1 MRACMVSYSMYDS
14 DNRVRRYAETLVK
27 HGYHVDALSLRRG
40 GQAVSNNIVNG
51 VRVFRLQSRVKN
63 EKRKLDYLARLILF
77 FWRSLYFLTREH
89 LKEPYDLIHVH
100 SVPDFEVFAA
110 LFPKIMGSK
119 VILDIHD
126 IVPEFYASKFGAS
139 QNSLIFKSLVAMER
153 ISTAFADHVIA
164 SNHIWQK
171 RLEGRSVAESKVTTI
186 LNFPDTQVFQPK
198 GRDRND
204 GKFKFILL
212 YPGTLTY
219 HQGLDIAVRAF
230 SLIKDQVPE
239 VEFHIYGSGDQSA
252 FLKSLVAQLGLE
264 NRVFFKGSL
273 AVEEMVGVIENS
285 DLGIV
290 PKRGDGFGNEAF
302 STKILEFMAM
312 GVPVI
317 VPDTEVDTFYFDEN
331 VAKFFRANDEKSLAD
346 AMLLLIE
353 NAAIRET
360 LVRSASE
367 FVKTYTWEVN
377 QHIYLDLVDALLSS
391 RNDRGGARILETT
404 N

>member
-1 MRACMVSYSMYDS
+1 MVSYSMYDS

-27 HGYHVDALSLRRG
+27 HGYRVDAVSLRRAE
-40 GQAVSNNIVNG
+40 QAIHNSDING
-51 VRVFRLQSRVKN
+51 VRVFRVQSRVKN
-63 EKRKLDYLARLILF
+63 EKGKFDYLAKLVLF
-77 FWRSLYFLTREH
+77 FLRSMLFLTREH

-100 SVPDFEVFAA
+100 SVPDFEVFAT
-110 LFPKIMGSK
+110 LYPKIMGSK

-126 IVPEFYASKFGAS
+126 IVPEFYTSKFGAS
-139 QNSLIFKSLVAMER
+139 RTSLTFKSLVAMER
-153 ISTAFADHVIA
+153 LSTGFSDHVIA

-171 RLEGRSVAESKVTTI
+171 RLQGRSVAESKVTTI

-198 GRDRND
+198 GRNRSD
-204 GKFKFILL
+204 GKFILL

-230 SLIKDQVPE
+230 SAIKGLVPE
-239 VEFHIYGSGDQSA
+239 AEFHIYGSGDQSA
-252 FLKSLVAQLGLE
+252 FLKSLVADLALE
-264 NRVFFKGSL
+264 DRIFFKGSL
-273 AVEEMVGVIENS
+273 AVEQMVGVIENA

-290 PKRGDGFGNEAF
+290 PKRGNGFGNEAF

-317 VPDTEVDTFYFDEN
+317 VPDTEIDTFYFDEN
-331 VAKFFRANDEKSLAD
+331 VVKFFQANDEKSLAD

-353 NAAIRET
+353 NSAVRET
-360 LVRSASE
+360 LVRNAGE
-367 FVKTYTWEVN
+367 FVKKYTWDVN
-377 QHIYLDLVDALLSS
+377 QHIYLDLVDSLLNSG
-391 RNDRGGARILETT
+391 NDRGAARILEST

>member
-1 MRACMVSYSMYDS
+1 MVSYSMYDS
-14 DNRVRRYAETLVK
+14 DNRVRRYAESLLK
-27 HGYHVDALSLRRG
+27 HGYSVDAVSLRRAE
-40 GQAVSNNIVNG
+40 QVIHNNVVNG
-51 VRVFRLQSRVKN
+51 VRVFRVQSRVKN
-63 EKRKLDYLARLILF
+63 ERGKFDYLAKLVLF
-77 FWRSLYFLTREH
+77 FWRSLMFLTREH

-110 LFPKIMGSK
+110 LYPKFMGSK

-126 IVPEFYASKFGAS
+126 IVPEFYTSKFGAS
-139 QNSLIFKSLVAMER
+139 QNSLMFKSLVAMER
-153 ISTAFADHVIA
+153 LSTGFSDHVIA

-171 RLEGRSVAESKVTTI
+171 RLQGRSVPESKVTTI

-204 GKFKFILL
+204 GKFVLL

-230 SLIKDQVPE
+230 STIKDAVPGA
-239 VEFHIYGSGDQSA
+239 EFHIYGSGDQSA

-273 AVEEMVGVIENS
+273 AVEQMVRVIENA

-290 PKRGDGFGNEAF
+290 PKRSNGFGNEAF

-317 VPDTEVDTFYFDEN
+317 VPDTEVDTFYFNEN
-331 VAKFFRANDEKSLAD
+331 VAKFFRANDEDSLAD
-346 AMLLLIE
+346 AMLLLIK
-353 NAAIRET
+353 NSAGRET
-360 LVRSASE
+360 LMRNASE
-367 FVKTYTWEVN
+367 FVKKYTWDVN
-377 QHIYLDLVDALLSS
+377 QHIYLDLVDSLLSS
-391 RNDRGGARILETT
+391 RNDRGTARILEST

>member
-27 HGYHVDALSLRRG
+27 HGYRVDAVSLRRAE
-40 GQAVSNNIVNG
+40 QAIHNNVVNG
-51 VRVFRLQSRVKN
+51 VRVFRVQSRVKN
-63 EKRKLDYLARLILF
+63 EKGKFDYLAKLILF
-77 FWRSLYFLTREH
+77 FLQSMLFLTREH

-110 LFPKIMGSK
+110 LYPKIMGSK

-126 IVPEFYASKFGAS
+126 IVPEFYTSKFGAS
-139 QNSLIFKSLVAMER
+139 QNSLTFKSLVAMER
-153 ISTAFADHVIA
+153 ASTGFSDHVIA

-171 RLEGRSVAESKVTTI
+171 RLQGRSVAESKVTTI
-186 LNFPDTQVFQPK
+186 LNFPDTLVFQPK

-204 GKFKFILL
+204 GKFVLL

-230 SLIKDQVPE
+230 SVIKDEIPDA
-239 VEFHIYGSGDQSA
+239 EFHIYGSGDQSA
-252 FLKSLVAQLGLE
+252 FLKSLVAQLRLE
-264 NRVFFKGSL
+264 NRVLFKGSL
-273 AVEEMVGVIENS
+273 AVEQMVRVIENA

-290 PKRGDGFGNEAF
+290 PKRGNGFGNEAF
-302 STKILEFMAM
+302 STKVLEFMAM

-317 VPDTEVDTFYFDEN
+317 VPDTEVDIFYFNEN
-331 VAKFFRANDEKSLAD
+331 VAKFFRANDENSLAD
-346 AMLLLIE
+346 AMLLLIKSS
-353 NAAIRET
+353 AVRET
-360 LVRSASE
+360 LVRNASE
-367 FVKTYTWEVN
+367 FVKKYTWDVN
-377 QHIYLDLVDALLSS
+377 QHIYLDLVDSLLSS
-391 RNDRGGARILETT
+391 RNDRGAARILEST

>member
-1 MRACMVSYSMYDS
+1 MVSYSMYDS
-14 DNRVRRYAETLVK
+14 DGRVRRYAETLVK
-27 HGYHVDALSLRRG
+27 QGYQVDAVALRREKNG
-40 GQAVSNNIVNG
+40 ISNSVLNG
-51 VRVFRLQSRVKN
+51 VRVFRVQSRIKN
-63 EKRKLDYLARLILF
+63 ERSKFDYLAKLMLF
-77 FWRSLYFLTREH
+77 FFRSLFLLAREQFD
-89 LKEPYDLIHVH
+89 EPYDLIHVH

-110 LFPKIMGSK
+110 LYPKLMGSK

-126 IVPEFYASKFGAS
+126 IVPEFYTSKFKTS
-139 QNSLIFKSLVAMER
+139 QKSLTFKCLVAMER
-153 ISTAFADHVIA
+153 LSAAFSNHVIA

-171 RLEGRSVAESKVTTI
+171 RLEGRSVTKSKVTTI
-186 LNFPDTQVFQPK
+186 LNFPDTETFRCK
-198 GRDRND
+198 GKERND
-204 GKFKFILL
+204 GKFILL
-212 YPGTLTY
+212 YPGTLSY
-219 HQGLDIAVRAF
+219 HQGLDIAIRAF
-230 SLIKDQVPE
+230 STIKDDVPE
-239 VEFHIYGSGDQSA
+239 AEFHIYGSGDQSE
-252 FLKSLVAQLGLE
+252 FLKALVGQLGLE
-264 NRVFFKGSL
+264 NKVLFKGSL
-273 AVEEMVGVIENS
+273 VVEEMVRVIENA

-290 PKRGDGFGNEAF
+290 PKRSNGFGNEAF

-317 VPDTEVDTFYFDEN
+317 VPDTEVDTYYFDDG

-346 AMLLLIE
+346 AMLLLIK

-367 FVKTYTWEVN
+367 FVKKYTWEVN

>member
-40 GQAVSNNIVNG
+40 GQAVSNSVVNG

-63 EKRKLDYLARLILF
+63 EKSKFDYLAKLIVF

-89 LKEPYDLIHVH
+89 LKERYDLIHVH

-119 VILDIHD
+119 VVLDIHD

-239 VEFHIYGSGDQSA
+239 AEFHIYGSGDQSA

-273 AVEEMVGVIENS
+273 AVEQMVRVIENAN
-285 DLGIV
+285 LGIV
-290 PKRGDGFGNEAF
+290 PKRGNGFGNEAF

-317 VPDTEVDTFYFDEN
+317 VPDTEVDSFYFNEN
-331 VAKFFRANDEKSLAD
+331 VVKFFRANDEKSLAD
-346 AMLLLIE
+346 AMLWLIGDE
-353 NAAIRET
+353 AVRET
-360 LVRSASE
+360 FVRNATE
-367 FVKTYTWEVN
+367 FVKKYTWDVN
-377 QHIYLDLVDALLSS
+377 QHIYLDLVDSLLSS
-391 RNDRGGARILETT
+391 RKDRDAARILETT

>member
-1 MRACMVSYSMYDS
+1 MVSYSMYDS

-27 HGYHVDALSLRRG
+27 HGYRVDAVSLRRAE
-40 GQAVSNNIVNG
+40 QAIHNNVVNG
-51 VRVFRLQSRVKN
+51 VRVFRVQSRVKN
-63 EKRKLDYLARLILF
+63 EKGKFDYLAKLILF
-77 FWRSLYFLTREH
+77 FLQSMLFLTREH

-110 LFPKIMGSK
+110 LYPKIMGSK

-126 IVPEFYASKFGAS
+126 IVPEFYTSKFGAS
-139 QNSLIFKSLVAMER
+139 QNSLTFKSLVAMER
-153 ISTAFADHVIA
+153 ASTGFSDHVIA

-171 RLEGRSVAESKVTTI
+171 RLQGRSVAESKVTTI
-186 LNFPDTQVFQPK
+186 LNFPDTLVFQPK

-204 GKFKFILL
+204 GKFVLL

-230 SLIKDQVPE
+230 SVIKDEIPAA
-239 VEFHIYGSGDQSA
+239 EFHIYGSGDQSA

-273 AVEEMVGVIENS
+273 AVEQMVRVIENA

-290 PKRGDGFGNEAF
+290 PKRGNGFGNEAF

-317 VPDTEVDTFYFDEN
+317 IPDTEVDTFYFNEN
-331 VAKFFRANDEKSLAD
+331 VAKFFRANDEASLAD
-346 AMLLLIE
+346 AMLLLIKDR
-353 NAAIRET
+353 AVRET
-360 LVRSASE
+360 LVRNASE
-367 FVKTYTWEVN
+367 FVKRYTWDVN
-377 QHIYLDLVDALLSS
+377 QHIYLDFVDSLLSS
-391 RNDRGGARILETT
+391 RNDRGAARILEST

>member
-27 HGYHVDALSLRRG
+27 HGYSVDAVSLRRA
-40 GQAVSNNIVNG
+40 GQAIHNSVVNG
-51 VRVFRLQSRVKN
+51 VRVFRIQSRVKN
-63 EKRKLDYLARLILF
+63 EKGKFDYLAKLILF
-77 FWRSLYFLTREH
+77 FWRSLLFLTCEH
-89 LKEPYDLIHVH
+89 FKEPYDLIHVH

-110 LFPKIMGSK
+110 LYPKFMGSK

-126 IVPEFYASKFGAS
+126 IVPEFYTSKFGAS
-139 QNSLIFKSLVAMER
+139 QNSLTFKSLVAMER
-153 ISTAFADHVIA
+153 LSTGFSDHVIA

-171 RLEGRSVAESKVTTI
+171 RLQGRSVAEAKVTTI

-198 GRDRND
+198 GRDPNA
-204 GKFKFILL
+204 GKFVLL

-219 HQGLDIAVRAF
+219 HQGLDIAVHAF
-230 SLIKDQVPE
+230 SVIKDEIPE
-239 VEFHIYGSGDQSA
+239 AEFHIYGSGDQSA

-273 AVEEMVGVIENS
+273 AVEQMVRVIENA

-290 PKRGDGFGNEAF
+290 PKRGNGFGNEAF

-317 VPDTEVDTFYFDEN
+317 VPDTDVDTFYFNEN
-331 VAKFFRANDEKSLAD
+331 VAKFFRANDENSLAD
-346 AMLLLIE
+346 AML
-353 NAAIRET
+353 
-360 LVRSASE
+360 
-367 FVKTYTWEVN
+367 
-377 QHIYLDLVDALLSS
+377 
-391 RNDRGGARILETT
+391 
-404 N
+404 